1 MDEAIVRSTNDHHTH
16 LMHREG
22 HRIEGTLGVGD
33 ILAPAIAH
41 PCTTFDRWRFIPI
54 VDDGVIV
61 DVAQTYF

>member
-1 MDEAIVRSTNDHHTH
+1 
-16 LMHREG
+16 MHREG